1 MANSGEKIIPVN
13 IEEEMKDSY
22 LDYSMS
28 VIVSRALPDVRDGL
42 KPVHRRILYG
52 MLGLGL
58 HHNKPYKKCARIV
71 GEVLGKYHPHG
82 DAAVYD
88 ALVRMTQ
95 DFSMRYP
102 LIDGQG
108 NFGSVDGDSAAA
120 MRYTEAKMKEIT
132 EELLRDLDKNTVDFI
147 PNFDNTLLEPAVL
160 PAVIP
165 GLLINGSSGI
175 AVGMSTNIPPHNL
188 SEVIEAAIALIDN
201 PDLDVDD
208 IMKYIKGPDFPT
220 GAIIC
225 GIEGIKEAYRMG
237 RGKVIVRARVNL
249 ETKSSGRTNLIL
261 TELPYQVNKSNLIE
275 KIANLVRDKKI
286 EGISDIRDE
295 SDRDGIRV
303 VIELKK
309 EAVPD
314 IVLNVLYKHTQIQ
327 DTFGIIF
334 LALVNGEPKILN
346 IKDLLVKFI
355 NFRHDVVTRRTR
367 HLLKEA
373 EDRAHLLEGFK
384 TALDHIDEIINLIK
398 KSKDPKDAK
407 DKLMRRFKLSEKQ
420 TQAILDMRLQRLT
433 GLERRKIVEEYRD
446 IIKKISRFKAILES
460 RSMRLNIVKEE
471 LTEINEKYGD
481 ARRTEITPA
490 IEELSIED
498 FIAEEDMV
506 ITISHKGFIKRF
518 PVSGFKRQ
526 IRGGKGLQG
535 AGTKDDD
542 FIEHL
547 FIASTHH
554 YLMLFSD
561 KGNCYW
567 LRVHEI
573 PQTGRASRG
582 RSIINLINKKPDE
595 DIQVILPVK
604 EFDDRHY
611 VFMCTEKGIVKK
623 TNLSAFSKPQRNGIY
638 AIDIRRGDKLIDS
651 VITDGNNDIILG
663 TSTGR
668 AIRFRET
675 DVRETGRKTIGV
687 VGIRMKSKSDRVVGM
702 VVVRRE
708 GTLMVVTEH
717 GYGKRTAIKDYKI
730 QRRGG
735 KGLITSKKTSKTGSM
750 ISIKNVADTDDLM
763 LITEKGLL
771 IRISARGVR
780 IIGRNTQG
788 VKLIRLNY
796 EDKIAAVAK
805 VIGDSN
811 QYSGSG

>member
-52 MLGLGL
+52 MLGVGL